1 MNLRMGIESLL
12 MRLSR
17 SRRVDGIWLGVGGD
31 KEHLLGRVEE
41 ALGLIKQYDSS
52 RYRRLLRDVERIW
65 ITVLPGPRGS
75 FRPDLNRCDLD
86 CRFVAEASAET
97 IASTI
102 VHEATHARPCLR
114 KFGYPEHLRHRIE
127 RICMRQ
133 QLAFADRL
141 PNGGTIREEV
151 GRSLSRPPSDWSSE
165 GLGKLHLAGALEA
178 MRHLGVPDWLVRVLL
193 RIRTVRERVQRMMT
207 RPGV

>member
-102 VHEATHARPCLR
+102 VHEATHAHPCLR

-127 RICMRQ
+127 HICMRQ
-133 QLAFADRL
+133 ELAFADRL

-165 GLGKLHLAGALEA
+165 VLGKWYLAGELAA
-178 MRHLGVPDWLVRVLL
+178 VRHLGVPEWLVQSLL
-193 RIRTVRERVQRMMT
+193 RMRSMRERVRRMMT